1 MIPRYTRPEMA
12 AIWDPQMR
20 YRIWFEIEAHA
31 ADAMAELGIIPK
43 AAAKAIWEKGKH
55 ATFDIARID
64 AIEREVKH
72 DVIAFLTHLAEIVG
86 PQARFV
92 HQGMTSSD
100 VLDTCL
106 NVQLVRA
113 ADLLIA
119 DVDVLLAALRRR
131 AFEHKNTPT
140 IGRSH
145 GIHAEPTTFGVKLA
159 YAYAEFFRAK
169 ERLICARTE
178 VATCAISGAVGTF
191 ALVEP
196 AVEEHVA
203 KAMGLAVEPV
213 STQIIPR
220 DRHAMYF
227 ATLGVVASSAE
238 RLATEVRHLQRT
250 EVLEAEEFFSEGQK
264 GSSAMPHKRNPVLA
278 ENVTG
283 LARVVRGYVTPALE
297 NVALWHERDISHS
310 SVERVIAPD
319 ATAALDFA
327 LARLAAIIDKLV
339 VYPANMQKNLE
350 RLGGLIH
357 SQRVMLALTQ
367 KGMAREDAYASV
379 QRNAMRV
386 WKGEGDFL
394 SLLAADKDVRK
405 HLSAAELEENFDLGY
420 HLRHVDTIFERVFG
434 KTAVSSER
442 SRTPG

>member
-12 AIWDPQMR
+12 AIWDPQTR

-43 AAAKAIWEKGKH
+43 AAAKAIWDKGKH
-55 ATFDIARID
+55 AKFDIARIE
-64 AIEREVKH
+64 AIERDVKH

-119 DVDVLLAALRRR
+119 DIDALLAALKRR

-159 YAYAEFFRAK
+159 YAYAEFGRAK
-169 ERLICARTE
+169 ERLLRARTE

-191 ALVEP
+191 AQVDP
-196 AVEEHVA
+196 RVEEHVA
-203 KAMGLAVEPV
+203 RAMGLAVEPV
-213 STQIIPR
+213 STQVIPR

-227 ATLGVVASSAE
+227 ATLGVVASSVE
-238 RLATEVRHLQRT
+238 RLATEIRHLQRT

-264 GSSAMPHKRNPVLA
+264 GSSAMPHKRNPVLS
-278 ENVTG
+278 ENLTG
-283 LARVVRGYVTPALE
+283 LARTVRAYVTPALE
-297 NVALWHERDISHS
+297 DVALWHERDISHS
-310 SVERVIAPD
+310 SVERVIGPD
-319 ATAALDFA
+319 ATTILDFA
-327 LARLAAIIDKLV
+327 LARLAGIIDKLV
-339 VYPANMQKNLE
+339 VYPGNMQKNLE

-357 SQRVMLALTQ
+357 SQRVMIALTQ
-367 KGMAREDAYASV
+367 KGVAREDAYAIV

-394 SLLAADKDVRK
+394 SLLAADKEVRK

-420 HLRHVDTIFERVFG
+420 HFKHVDTIFERVFG
-434 KTAVSSER
+434 KVAAGPDR
-442 SRTPG
+442 SRAPG